1 MATLARSL
9 QSQNIW
15 FNRSQYA
22 NAEIKL
28 AQFRLGLTPTEKAA
42 PQESAKKPQAAKKE
56 NKAAKMVSDLR
67 EDLANAQTDSE
78 LAKMLDRVL
87 KLEKENAEIKFSL
100 VKALERLEMLEK
112 NQAAAP
118 AAAAAPV
125 PAKAAPV
132 AAKKQ
137 DSDVDDD
144 SDDDD
149 DFFASSDEEDEASK
163 KAAEEL
169 KAKRVAEYNA
179 RKAAKEEKK
188 GKVIAKSS
196 ITFDVKPWDDETD
209 LDALLVKIKAIEMEG
224 LLWGTAQKKPLAYGI
239 FKLCVTC
246 VVEDDKVGSDD
257 LTEKIEAFEDEVQSV
272 DIAAFQKI

>member
-87 KLEKENAEIKFSL
+87 KLEKENAEIKCSL

-112 NQAAAP
+112 NQAAPAAAP
-118 AAAAAPV
+118 AAAAAPA

-132 AAKKQ
+132 EE
-137 DSDVDDD
+137 SDDD
-144 SDDDD
+144 DDDD

-239 FKLCVTC
+239 FKLSVTC